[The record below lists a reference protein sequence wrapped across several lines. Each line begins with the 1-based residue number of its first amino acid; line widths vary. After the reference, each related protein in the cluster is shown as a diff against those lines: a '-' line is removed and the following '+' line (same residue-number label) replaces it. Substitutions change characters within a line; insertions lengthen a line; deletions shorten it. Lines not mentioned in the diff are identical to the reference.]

1 MAYLTLFME
10 LVVLFLLT
18 CLLCWLV
25 NALWIF
31 NPLFTLV
38 LLLVGI
44 LGLGYGALVVVDNI

>member
-1 MAYLTLFME
+1 MVYFTFFME

-38 LLLVGI
+38 LLLVGV